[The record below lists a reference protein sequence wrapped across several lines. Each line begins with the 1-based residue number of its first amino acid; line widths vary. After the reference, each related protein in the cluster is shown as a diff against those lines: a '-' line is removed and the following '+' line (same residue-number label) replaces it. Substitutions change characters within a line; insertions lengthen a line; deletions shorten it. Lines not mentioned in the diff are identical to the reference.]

1 MESGEGLAEAMDA
14 ECRDLPPAYR
24 AAILAGIQSG
34 ELGAALESLV
44 DSATRLDQMRRIT
57 GIAILYP
64 LMIVVVVC
72 VLLAVII
79 SQVIPTFEWL
89 NEPHFGVFARL
100 AHWRPLV
107 PILAAIVPCMVT
119 SAAVIWW
126 WRSGSV
132 RGGRSARF
140 QSLAWLPGTR
150 RVHRWSQA
158 ATFVEL
164 LRLLVERD
172 LPLDRALRLAGEAV
186 DDRQLRSSAEQLAQQ
201 ISRGGTAKPASG
213 AEFPLLIR
221 VALRQA
227 NNRPLLVGGLR
238 QAASMYRERAVRT
251 AEWYAEYM
259 PLVLTVGI
267 GGTLTICFALLVL
280 WPYAATLSE
289 LAGWNWR

>member
-1 MESGEGLAEAMDA
+1 
-14 ECRDLPPAYR
+14 
-24 AAILAGIQSG
+24 
-34 ELGAALESLV
+34 LESLV

-64 LMIVVVVC
+64 LMIVVVVS

-89 NEPHFGVFARL
+89 NQPHFGVFARL

-107 PILAAIVPCMVT
+107 PILAAIVPCIVT
-119 SAAVIWW
+119 LMAVIWW
-126 WRSGSV
+126 WRSARVS
-132 RGGRSARF
+132 GGRSARF
-140 QSLAWLPGTR
+140 PSLAWLPGTR

-186 DDRQLRSSAEQLAQQ
+186 DDRRLRTSAERLAQQ
-201 ISRGGTAKPASG
+201 ISQGETAKPASG

-259 PLVLTVGI
+259 PIVLTVGI
-267 GGTLTICFALLVL
+267 GGTLTVGFALLVL
-280 WPYAATLSE
+280 WPYATTLNE
-289 LAGWNWR
+289 LAGFNWK